1 MGAVSVEKEIRTAVD
16 TGKVIMGER
25 ETLKAVKAKG
35 VKMVI
40 YASNCKEKLRN
51 DLKKHTDITGV
62 PAYKFDG
69 SSIELGAVCGRPHL
83 ISMLGIVDSGD
94 SDVLKLDKR

>member
-1 MGAVSVEKEIRTAVD
+1 MNVEKEIRSAVD

-35 VKMVI
+35 VKLVI
-40 YASNCKEKLRN
+40 YASNCKKELKN
-51 DLKKHTDITGV
+51 DLEKHANIAGV
-62 PAYKFDG
+62 PIYQFG
-69 SSIELGAVCGRPHL
+69 GPSIELGAVCGRPHL

-94 SDVLKLDKR
+94 SDVMQLSRG